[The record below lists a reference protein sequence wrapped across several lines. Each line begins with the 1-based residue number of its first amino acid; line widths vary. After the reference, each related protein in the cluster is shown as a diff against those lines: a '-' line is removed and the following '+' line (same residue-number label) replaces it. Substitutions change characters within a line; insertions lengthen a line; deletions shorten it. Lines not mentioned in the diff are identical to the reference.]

1 MDGLIPKMVDID
13 DDGDLDLFI
22 TEYLGT
28 SQFFENIGTPESPA
42 FANPIANPFGIQTTY
57 AYFSFFDFADMD
69 GDGDQDLLQTAS
81 TGDPIILVYQEN
93 LGTPTQPNF
102 GEPVSNPFSITNLG
116 IIAAPNLVDFD
127 NDGDIDLF
135 FGKQNYDYTHEILY
149 YENTSIINAT
159 NDLLKES
166 TLTFGPN
173 PTSDFISLQSEVIT
187 KNESINLSLINVS
200 GQIFEQHTIQALGNQ
215 LHWKANIGHLPS
227 GHYMIRLES
236 DGHFG
241 VIPFEKI

>member
-1 MDGLIPKMVDID
+1 
-13 DDGDLDLFI
+13 
-22 TEYLGT
+22 
-28 SQFFENIGTPESPA
+28 
-42 FANPIANPFGIQTTY
+42 
-57 AYFSFFDFADMD
+57 MD

-187 KNESINLSLINVS
+187 KNESINLSLVNIS
-200 GQIFEQHTIQALGNQ
+200 GQVFEKHTIQSVGNQ
-215 LHWKANIGHLPS
+215 INWKANIGHLPS